1 MIEQCQ
7 KRTDEQTKLERKRN
21 DARFRLKLGR
31 RNVNENRDTQ
41 LAKAFRTGVLAQEC
55 EAAEAEYSTRKLEG
69 TARSLVPEY
78 QCICAEDVD

>member
-1 MIEQCQ
+1 MVQQFQ
-7 KRTDEQTKLERKRN
+7 KKTEEQTNLKRKCN
-21 DARFRLKLGR
+21 DARFRLEVGR

-69 TARSLVPEY
+69 TARSLVREY